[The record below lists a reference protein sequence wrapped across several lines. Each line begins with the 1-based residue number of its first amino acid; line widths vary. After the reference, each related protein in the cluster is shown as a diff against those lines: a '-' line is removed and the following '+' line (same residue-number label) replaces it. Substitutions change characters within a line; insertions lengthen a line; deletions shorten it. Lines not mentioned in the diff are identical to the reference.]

1 MSRGHIFNFI
11 SRSQMLFF
19 SYQKIFLQDTFS
31 LKVMPGQSQILFLT
45 YKKLYL
51 EDTFSMK
58 SGVSRHKFCIWREC
72 INQSLMCEETF
83 TNYCVCK
90 DIKLAQLLSLHRTFI
105 AWLIINP
112 NSYNYFYA
120 LFFPLGL
127 ILFRKSKR
135 CSFQLLHPY

>member
-1 MSRGHIFNFI
+1 
-11 SRSQMLFF
+11 
-19 SYQKIFLQDTFS
+19 
-31 LKVMPGQSQILFLT
+31 
-45 YKKLYL
+45 
-51 EDTFSMK
+51 
-58 SGVSRHKFCIWREC
+58 
-72 INQSLMCEETF
+72 MCEETL

-90 DIKLAQLLSLHRTFI
+90 DIKLAELLSLHRTFI

-135 CSFQLLHPY
+135 CSFQLLHPYWFHLFTRNLLLRQTFHRSRFSSFVHWINAFIIYLLLIKSNLFIQKKLNGQLLFYIIGSIYKRVFFFSLL